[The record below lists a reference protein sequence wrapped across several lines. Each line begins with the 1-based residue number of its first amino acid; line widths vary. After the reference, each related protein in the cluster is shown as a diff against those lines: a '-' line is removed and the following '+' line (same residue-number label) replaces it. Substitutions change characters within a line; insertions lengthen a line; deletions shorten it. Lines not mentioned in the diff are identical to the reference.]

1 ANSWAWA
8 AGKQFTL
15 VIRDLGQVTNLTNV
29 VVSATADSKGRVT
42 FHIEASPT
50 DVNNYTNWTVALLVN
65 WHGYYFLLFENWYR
79 GATFAQVVAN
89 LTGYYYTEFPN
100 GTVVAKYL
108 TKEKPYNPT
117 LAPPAYTGT
126 DALNYGYNGTWGVFT
141 QVNGTMQFAN
151 FTSAALHQFYL
162 AVATANQPY
171 NLTLSETLSIAGAPV
186 YTWTYKPLKRGWAN
200 GTVFGPITYL
210 GTYVKSLGGAG
221 QNVSSFLSPSSVSY
235 SFAVKLWFP
244 YEGSYVSQ
252 TVITSTNGIF
262 TTTLPYNAAPNS
274 TKFYVIKTLN
284 YTRGYYYT
292 PADSV
297 NATCQQLVIWALP
310 LSTLNVTGLFD
321 IKGNPVNGS
330 QYFVFKVQEN
340 IGGYPLTISQQRG
353 VPVTLAWI
361 SGMLSLKDNTATLS
375 SLNLSPRLVVEYMY
389 ESAEGYIEATV
400 LQAPLNATAPV
411 NFAAN
416 LTVSMLPVQI
426 LLWWRNGQP
435 LPNGQPFN
443 KPDLASALTFIFSGP
458 TAYLVQKGRDAV
470 VEMFGMVS
478 WVLPPYGYP
487 LPQSLGAPLAYL
499 PKYNA
504 SGYLPLP
511 TLNAFGVY
519 L

>member
-15 VIRDLGQVTNLTNV
+15 VIRDLKQVTSLTNV
-29 VVSATADSKGRVT
+29 VVNATADSKGRVT
-42 FHIEASPT
+42 FQIKASPT
-50 DVNNYTNWTVALLVN
+50 DVNNYTNWEVALLVK

-89 LTGYYYTEFPN
+89 LTGHYYTVLPN
-100 GTVVAKYL
+100 GTVVTENY
-108 TKEKPYNPT
+108 YIDSSNYMN
-117 LAPPAYTGT
+117 APPYG
-126 DALNYGYNGTWGVFT
+126 ALNVGYYGPWGAFT
-141 QVNGTMQFAN
+141 YVNGTMQFAN

-162 AVATANQPY
+162 AVATAGQPY
-171 NLTLSETLSIAGAPV
+171 NLTLSETLSIGGAPV
-186 YTWTYKPLKRGWAN
+186 YTWTYKPLTSWAN

-321 IKGNPVNGS
+321 IKGNLVYGLRYFKGNLVYGLR
-330 QYFVFKVQEN
+330 YFVFKVQEN

-353 VPVTLAWI
+353 VPVPVTLAWI
-361 SGMLSLKDNTATLS
+361 SGILSLKNDKATLS
-375 SLNLSPRLVVEYMY
+375 SLNLSPRLVVEYLY
-389 ESAEGYIEATV
+389 ESAEGYIAATV
-400 LQAPLNATAPV
+400 LQAPLNAT
-411 NFAAN
+411 
-416 LTVSMLPVQI
+416 
-426 LLWWRNGQP
+426 
-435 LPNGQPFN
+435 
-443 KPDLASALTFIFSGP
+443 
-458 TAYLVQKGRDAV
+458 
-470 VEMFGMVS
+470 
-478 WVLPPYGYP
+478 
-487 LPQSLGAPLAYL
+487 
-499 PKYNA
+499 
-504 SGYLPLP
+504 
-511 TLNAFGVY
+511 
-519 L
+519 